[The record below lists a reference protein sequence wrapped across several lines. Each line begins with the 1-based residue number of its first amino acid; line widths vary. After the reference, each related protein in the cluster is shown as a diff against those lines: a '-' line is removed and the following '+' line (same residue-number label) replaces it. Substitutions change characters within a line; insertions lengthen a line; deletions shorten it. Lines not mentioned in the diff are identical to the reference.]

1 MPEPMQT
8 ATKRVLV
15 PLEEGLLE
23 LPPHSRLPRLD
34 LGVDWASPWEEFRAS
49 VKAFFTGPRA
59 PKDEETTNPHLRVEW
74 VRGKFAGRA
83 FAASALW
90 HVAAVLIIILPI
102 WGFLANA
109 TPNLAPVR
117 IEVAYFDPAQDLPQ
131 IHLPGPA
138 KKPSPPGDPAKPLA
152 KRGADAFHPRQT
164 ILSNPVKVTHPR
176 QTLIQPDA
184 PPAPPK
190 IVPQLPNIVE
200 WAATTPAPKI
210 KQPKIMPTNSAPKM
224 QRRAV
229 QDVAAPDIGMREKN
243 PGPLNIAA
251 APVVNHQPK
260 MPVVPMSAAA
270 AQPRERHA
278 DQGADLELGQVA
290 APGDASL
297 HRVIALSAT
306 PGPPAPE
313 VNVPQGN
320 LAARI
325 AISPEGGS
333 SAVPGGAENGGS
345 GNGGSGGNSSSMGG
359 TGGANG
365 SAAGAGG
372 GGGAGSLGAGVSI
385 SGGSDPNSMAGGG
398 THPGGGGIRAGG
410 KLNLN
415 PKAPLSAS
423 ADPAPSTRRG
433 PADVSKFDPSLPP
446 EKILSGKEVFTLHV
460 NMPNLTSVTG
470 SWLIHCA
477 QLDEG
482 ELPGNRPKGVLSG
495 PVPLE
500 KVDPKYPPE
509 LIKQHVDGEVI
520 LYAIIR
526 SDGKIDSIQMVRG
539 IEPQLNR
546 NAMDALSRWKFRPGT
561 RDGKPIDIEAVIYIP
576 FYFRVSPDY

>member
-1 MPEPMQT
+1 MAGPMQT
-8 ATKRVLV
+8 AAQRAPV
-15 PLEEGLLE
+15 PQEEGLIE

-34 LGVDWASPWEEFRAS
+34 LGVDWSSPWQEFRAS
-49 VKAFFTGPRA
+49 LKALFTGPRA
-59 PKDEETTNPHLRVEW
+59 PKDEETSNPHLRVDW

-90 HVAAVLIIILPI
+90 HVAAVLILLLPI
-102 WGFLANA
+102 WGFLLNA

-117 IEVAYFDPAQDLPQ
+117 IELTWYNPAQDLPQ
-131 IHLPGPA
+131 IRLPGPA

-152 KRGADAFHPRQT
+152 RRGADAFHPRQT
-164 ILSNPVKVTHPR
+164 ILSTPVKVTHPR

-200 WAATTPAPKI
+200 WAATTPAPKL
-210 KQPKIMPTNSAPKM
+210 KQPRITPTNAAPKM
-224 QRRAV
+224 RRRAV
-229 QDVAAPDIGMREKN
+229 QNVAAPDIGKTEKN
-243 PGPLNIAA
+243 LGPLNIAA
-251 APVVNHQPK
+251 APEVNHQPK
-260 MPVVPMSAAA
+260 MPVVPMSAAV
-270 AQPRERHA
+270 AQPRERRVEE
-278 DQGADLELGQVA
+278 GADPELGQITS
-290 APGDASL
+290 PGDSSL

-333 SAVPGGAENGGS
+333 PGVPGGAEHGLMN
-345 GNGGSGGNSSSMGG
+345 NGGSGGNGSSMGG

-365 SAAGAGG
+365 SGVGAGG
-372 GGGAGSLGAGVSI
+372 GGGAGSLGAEVSI
-385 SGGSDPNSMAGGG
+385 SGGSNPSS
-398 THPGGGGIRAGG
+398 TSGGGIQPARSHSTG
-410 KLNLN
+410 KLNLK
-415 PKAPLSAS
+415 PMAPLSAS

-446 EKILSGKEVFTLHV
+446 EKILSGKEIFTLHV

-470 SWLIHCA
+470 SWLLHCA

-482 ELPGNRPKGVLSG
+482 DLPGLRPKGALSG

-509 LIKQHVDGEVI
+509 LVKQHVEGEVI

-526 SDGKIDSIQMVRG
+526 SDGKVDSIQMVRG
-539 IEPQLNR
+539 LDPQLNR
-546 NAMDALSRWKFRPGT
+546 NSMDALARWKFRPGT

-576 FYFRVSPDY
+576 FHFRISPDY

>member
-1 MPEPMQT
+1 MSGPMQT
-8 ATKRVLV
+8 AAQRA
-15 PLEEGLLE
+15 PLSREEDLIE

-49 VKAFFTGPRA
+49 LKAFFTGPRA
-59 PKDEETTNPHLRVEW
+59 PKDEETKNPHLRVDW

-90 HVAAVLIIILPI
+90 HIAAVLTLLLPI

-117 IEVAYFDPAQDLPQ
+117 IELTWHNSAQDLPQ
-131 IHLPGPA
+131 IRLPGPA
-138 KKPSPPGDPAKPLA
+138 KKPSPPGDPAKPLPQ
-152 KRGADAFHPRQT
+152 RGADAFHPRQT

-184 PPAPPK
+184 PLAPPK
-190 IVPQLPNIVE
+190 IVAQMPNIVE

-210 KQPKIMPTNSAPKM
+210 KAPRFTPTNSTPKM
-224 QRRAV
+224 RRRAV
-229 QDVAAPDIGMREKN
+229 DDVAAPDIGMREKN

-260 MPVVPMSAAA
+260 MPVVPMSAAM
-270 AQPRERHA
+270 AQPRERRA
-278 DQGADLELGQVA
+278 EEGADPELAQMA
-290 APGDASL
+290 SPRDAGL
-297 HRVIALSAT
+297 RRVIALSAT

-325 AISPEGGS
+325 AISTEGGS
-333 SAVPGGAENGGS
+333 PGVPGGAEHGGT
-345 GNGGSGGNSSSMGG
+345 GNGGSGGNASSMGG

-365 SAAGAGG
+365 TSAGVGG
-372 GGGAGSLGAGVSI
+372 GGGAGSLGAGMSI
-385 SGGSDPNSMAGGG
+385 SGGSNPSTTA
-398 THPGGGGIRAGG
+398 GGGIRVNS
-410 KLNLN
+410 KLNLK
-415 PKAPLSAS
+415 PMTPMSAS

-482 ELPGNRPKGVLSG
+482 ELPGSRPKGTLSG

-539 IEPQLNR
+539 VEPQLNR
-546 NAMDALSRWKFRPGT
+546 NAIDALSRWKFRPGT

-576 FYFRVSPDY
+576 FHFRVSPDY

>member
-1 MPEPMQT
+1 M
-8 ATKRVLV
+8 
-15 PLEEGLLE
+15 
-23 LPPHSRLPRLD
+23 
-34 LGVDWASPWEEFRAS
+34 
-49 VKAFFTGPRA
+49 
-59 PKDEETTNPHLRVEW
+59 
-74 VRGKFAGRA
+74 
-83 FAASALW
+83 
-90 HVAAVLIIILPI
+90 
-102 WGFLANA
+102 
-109 TPNLAPVR
+109 APVR
-117 IEVAYFDPAQDLPQ
+117 IELTYFDPAQDLPE
-131 IHLPGPA
+131 IRLPGPA
-138 KKPSPPGDPAKPLA
+138 KKPSPLGDPAKPLA

-164 ILSNPVKVTHPR
+164 ILSNPIKVTHPR

-210 KQPKIMPTNSAPKM
+210 KAPRITPTNSAPKM
-224 QRRAV
+224 RRRAV

-243 PGPLNIAA
+243 LGPLNIAA

-260 MPVVPMSAAA
+260 MPVVPMSAAV
-270 AQPRERHA
+270 AQPRERRA
-278 DQGADLELGQVA
+278 EEGADPEFGQIA
-290 APGDASL
+290 SPGDASL
-297 HRVIALSAT
+297 HRVIALSVT

-333 SAVPGGAENGGS
+333 PGVPGGAEHGAL
-345 GNGGSGGNSSSMGG
+345 GNGGNGGNASSMGG

-372 GGGAGSLGAGVSI
+372 GGGTGSLGAGVSI
-385 SGGSDPNSMAGGG
+385 SGGSNPSSMAGGG
-398 THPGGGGIRAGG
+398 TQPSGGGIRTGS

-415 PKAPLSAS
+415 PRASLSAG
-423 ADPAPSTRRG
+423 ADPAPSTRRT
-433 PADVSKFDPSLPP
+433 PVDVSKLDLSLPP

-482 ELPGNRPKGVLSG
+482 ELPGSRPKGTLSG

-526 SDGKIDSIQMVRG
+526 SDGKVDSIQMVRG
-539 IEPQLNR
+539 VDPQLTR
-546 NAMDALSRWKFRPGT
+546 NAMDAFSRWKFRPGT

-576 FYFRVSPDY
+576 FHFRVSPDY